1 MTSDAITQ
9 DTYELAKGMQI
20 MQNDYRGIWAADDLI
35 SIFHEITSKL
45 LLLQVASFSHG
56 LESCILQYA
65 IITEVPRL

>member
-20 MQNDYRGIWAADDLI
+20 MQNDYRGIWTADDLI

-45 LLLQVASFSHG
+45 LLFQVVLLSSG
-56 LESCILQYA
+56 LESCILQ
-65 IITEVPRL
+65 

>member
-1 MTSDAITQ
+1 MTSDTITQ

-20 MQNDYRGIWAADDLI
+20 MQNDYRGIWTADDLI

-56 LESCILQYA
+56 LESCILQYV
-65 IITEVPRL
+65 IKTEVPRL

>member
-20 MQNDYRGIWAADDLI
+20 MQNDYRGIWTADDLI

-45 LLLQVASFSHG
+45 LLLQVASFWHG
-56 LESCILQYA
+56 LKSCILQYV